1 MAEKIEYFSQLRVWQ
16 KAHRL
21 VLEIYRLT
29 KNFPSEEKFSLV
41 QQMRRAAVSV
51 PANIAEGFK
60 KRGVRNKL
68 NFYNISQGS
77 LEELKYYIILAGDLG
92 YLNNQQTLTVQSNDV
107 ARTLNAL
114 ILSIEEKN
122 AD

>member
-1 MAEKIEYFSQLRVWQ
+1 M
-16 KAHRL
+16 
-21 VLEIYRLT
+21 
-29 KNFPSEEKFSLV
+29 V

-92 YLNNQQTLTVQSNDV
+92 YLKNQETLTNQSNEV
-107 ARTLNAL
+107 ARSLNAL
-114 ILSIEEKN
+114 ILSIEDKN
-122 AD
+122 AG